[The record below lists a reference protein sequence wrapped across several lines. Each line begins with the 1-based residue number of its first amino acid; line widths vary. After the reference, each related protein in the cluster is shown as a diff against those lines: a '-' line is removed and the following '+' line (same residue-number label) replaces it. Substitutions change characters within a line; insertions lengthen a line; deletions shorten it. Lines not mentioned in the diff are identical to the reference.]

1 MRHLSILISIFLLT
15 SCVSKNDQT
24 KIFISYNY
32 KGFLTDTLTLKV
44 DQRKFAMTIDSL
56 DKPLDTYEELLASKD
71 FQKIFENPRLYLNN
85 VIKYLSDSSKT
96 KGEKTIAIMTMQR
109 KDYFKNLNFLYACDY
124 LYRQDLVDE
133 QMLFNILFPRLDL
146 TNADIF
152 KNYKNEQVQ
161 NVLND
166 IKNNSKTTI
175 NLKNIIEDI
184 LTGKTY
190 KEQKDFLA
198 GQYNIDI

>member
-1 MRHLSILISIFLLT
+1 
-15 SCVSKNDQT
+15 
-24 KIFISYNY
+24 
-32 KGFLTDTLTLKV
+32 
-44 DQRKFAMTIDSL
+44 
-56 DKPLDTYEELLASKD
+56 
-71 FQKIFENPRLYLNN
+71 
-85 VIKYLSDSSKT
+85 LSDSSKT

-109 KDYFKNLNFLYACDY
+109 KDYYKNLNFLYACDY

-133 QMLFNILFPRLDL
+133 EMLFNILFPRLDL

-166 IKNNSKTTI
+166 IKNNTKTTI
-175 NLKNIIEDI
+175 NLKIIIEDI

>member
-1 MRHLSILISIFLLT
+1 MT
-15 SCVSKNDQT
+15 SCVSKSDQT
-24 KIFISYNY
+24 KVFISYNY

-166 IKNNSKTTI
+166 IKNNNKTTI
-175 NLKNIIEDI
+175 NLKTIIEDI